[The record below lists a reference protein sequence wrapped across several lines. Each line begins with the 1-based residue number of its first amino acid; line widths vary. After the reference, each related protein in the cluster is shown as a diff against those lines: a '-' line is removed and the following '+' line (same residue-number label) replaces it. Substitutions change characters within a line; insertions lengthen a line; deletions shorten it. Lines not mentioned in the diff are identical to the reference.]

1 MAASASRESLMGSV
15 SPKEPAA
22 SPKAP
27 ASRFPRPG
35 VYMQDLRRRALMGG
49 TRASA
54 GKRTGRL
61 AGPTA
66 QAPRRTS
73 NRDVPIPKQH
83 QASRTPAASPSPAS
97 SILPSSRPARGS
109 LLKGPRQPPPSS
121 SSSKESSAATG
132 SSSAVSS
139 RSTPPTLTITEL
151 SSSRHGMASILNQDF
166 EQQPFYA
173 DHNFH
178 PSQNQLASGL
188 NHHETGSFNPD
199 TNSSR
204 PNTSSPVDG
213 RGNTL
218 TRQST
223 HMTQGQSP
231 ACTHPFSSQSTA
243 IRQPL
248 TQSFMNTQPINNLQN
263 RQPSNGQPLSQHRL
277 NSQPLTQASTGQ
289 LPNRHPSSRQP
300 SNHHPSNHQPSNRQP
315 TNLQPEGRNSSNAQQ
330 PSSQAATRQLPNRQ
344 PSSRQPSSRQPSNR
358 QASNAQPANN
368 SQPSTQASTRQLP
381 NTPPSSAAH
390 NRLAD
395 ETSTHDAGAT
405 EHPSGPSEQAT
416 SDPVKNGPKAKK
428 RMRLDSAVFNTMK
441 HLPCD
446 QLRKKIVAHARY
458 KRLVAEDRV
467 ALEAAYNRFQTEVH
481 LIALERLLKLD
492 PVWKH
497 IGNRARFRGPTNYN
511 NFCEY
516 DIEARKVY
524 YDDNIPVRQ
533 RKKECGRLWRLLDK
547 ATKLKYKDID
557 FLAQL
562 PNPFGRGDCPGPD
575 GGTSQASRKKARRS
589 RFFREAETEL
599 WSRKVMLDLKNL
611 GAAHDV
617 EGFVMLYK
625 SKGTTSKVVSGG
637 SIMGEQFVDMC
648 AKEKTSDI
656 GANFLSFA
664 SGQELIK
671 RMTGSTSKVVKPR
684 KRQRRLGTSASAYDK
699 GSKEKN
705 LEAARGKLNQRVSV
719 FVAVFCYATLR
730 YSAFSGKS
738 GQKPLKSAV
747 AQRSGPFFAAHT
759 RSVSGV
765 VAESR
770 YATLKLRGIPL
781 RYAALTATVSVAGPA
796 LVE

>member
-1 MAASASRESLMGSV
+1 M
-15 SPKEPAA
+15 
-22 SPKAP
+22 
-27 ASRFPRPG
+27 
-35 VYMQDLRRRALMGG
+35 
-49 TRASA
+49 
-54 GKRTGRL
+54 
-61 AGPTA
+61 
-66 QAPRRTS
+66 
-73 NRDVPIPKQH
+73 
-83 QASRTPAASPSPAS
+83 
-97 SILPSSRPARGS
+97 
-109 LLKGPRQPPPSS
+109 
-121 SSSKESSAATG
+121 
-132 SSSAVSS
+132 
-139 RSTPPTLTITEL
+139 
-151 SSSRHGMASILNQDF
+151 LN
-166 EQQPFYA
+166 
-173 DHNFH
+173 
-178 PSQNQLASGL
+178 
-188 NHHETGSFNPD
+188 
-199 TNSSR
+199 
-204 PNTSSPVDG
+204 
-213 RGNTL
+213 
-218 TRQST
+218 
-223 HMTQGQSP
+223 
-231 ACTHPFSSQSTA
+231 
-243 IRQPL
+243 
-248 TQSFMNTQPINNLQN
+248 
-263 RQPSNGQPLSQHRL
+263 PSNGQTPINFQLQPVNLQTDKLSSR
-277 NSQPLTQASTGQ
+277 Q
-289 LPNRHPSSRQP
+289 LSSRHPSSRQP
-300 SNHHPSNHQPSNRQP
+300 SSLTTFKPTRFERSTTVNSGSPTFKSTTFKPTRFERSTTVNSGTRFERSTTVNSGFNPSNSKP
-315 TNLQPEGRNSSNAQQ
+315 TTFKSTTFKSTTFKPTSFKPRSFERSTTVNSRS
-330 PSSQAATRQLPNRQ
+330 
-344 PSSRQPSSRQPSNR
+344 
-358 QASNAQPANN
+358 
-368 SQPSTQASTRQLP
+368 
-381 NTPPSSAAH
+381 
-390 NRLAD
+390 AD

-405 EHPSGPSEQAT
+405 EHPSGPSEQGT
-416 SDPVKNGPKAKK
+416 SNPVNNGSKAKN
-428 RMRLDSAVFNTMK
+428 RMRLDPAVFDTMK

-497 IGNRARFRGPTNYN
+497 IGDRARFRGPTNYN

-625 SKGTTSKVVSGG
+625 SKGTTSEVVSGG

-656 GANFLSFA
+656 AANFLSFA

-705 LEAARGKLNQRVSV
+705 LEAARGKLNEAISKVTHSAKTEWPGKTTANTLKKLGV
-719 FVAVFCYATLR
+719 TLR
-730 YSAFSGKS
+730 IKDNEHGITVNTLCGK
-738 GQKPLKSAV
+738 V
-747 AQRSGPFFAAHT
+747 GPKQNDQ
-759 RSVSGV
+759 
-765 VAESR
+765 
-770 YATLKLRGIPL
+770 LKLIL
-781 RYAALTATVSVAGPA
+781 RAFEDDLVVLTGPPAPDAPATVGADPDEATNNEPRTSRELTGRSKRTAKNGGSKEGEGSADVAPA
-796 LVE
+796 KKKRSTHTNTNSKKRKRPRDDSDSSDENGTGDDAQHDSEEEDEEDIDDDDDDGDDDDDDDDNNDDDDDEDDDIDDEDED

>member
-15 SPKEPAA
+15 SPKAPAA

-61 AGPTA
+61 VGPTA

-151 SSSRHGMASILNQDF
+151 SFPRSPPPEMIPPTFGARTAIMSDEGLYSDANYSASRHGMASILNQDF

-289 LPNRHPSSRQP
+289 LPNQHPSSRQP

-315 TNLQPEGRNSSNAQQ
+315 TNLQPAGRNSSNAQPSNGQQ

-344 PSSRQPSSRQPSNR
+344 PSSRQPSSRQPSSRQPSNR
-358 QASNAQPANN
+358 QASNQEASNAQPANN

-381 NTPPSSAAH
+381 NTTPSSAAH

-416 SDPVKNGPKAKK
+416 SDPVNNGPKAKK
-428 RMRLDSAVFNTMK
+428 RMRLDSAVFDTMK

-599 WSRKVMLDLKNL
+599 WSRKVMLDRTMLKDL
-611 GAAHDV
+611 
-617 EGFVMLYK
+617 
-625 SKGTTSKVVSGG
+625 
-637 SIMGEQFVDMC
+637 
-648 AKEKTSDI
+648 
-656 GANFLSFA
+656 
-664 SGQELIK
+664 
-671 RMTGSTSKVVKPR
+671 
-684 KRQRRLGTSASAYDK
+684 
-699 GSKEKN
+699 
-705 LEAARGKLNQRVSV
+705 
-719 FVAVFCYATLR
+719 
-730 YSAFSGKS
+730 
-738 GQKPLKSAV
+738 
-747 AQRSGPFFAAHT
+747 
-759 RSVSGV
+759 
-765 VAESR
+765 
-770 YATLKLRGIPL
+770 
-781 RYAALTATVSVAGPA
+781 
-796 LVE
+796 